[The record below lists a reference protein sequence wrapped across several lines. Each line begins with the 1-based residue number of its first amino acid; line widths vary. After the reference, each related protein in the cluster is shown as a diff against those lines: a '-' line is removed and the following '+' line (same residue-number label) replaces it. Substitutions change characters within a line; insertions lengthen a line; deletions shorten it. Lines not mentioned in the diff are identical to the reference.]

1 MLFDKRFKKYE
12 DLLEFEAIQ
21 RGRAEGLRLAL
32 QDALETTTSDS
43 RDALPAGV
51 DEKISAADVQQ
62 LRRWLK
68 LLHGGVKPGQLFAGH

>member
-32 QDALETTTSDS
+32 QDALETMTADS

-51 DEKISAADVQQ
+51 QEKISAADVQQ

-68 LLHGGVKPGQLFAGH
+68 LLCGGVKPRHLFAGP